1 MAIQPS
7 GLPNQAPP
15 SQHPPRQCILNSRL
29 PTVGAAPQTGGH
41 LHPDLEKLIALQ
53 RLDLELGKLREDL
66 AAVPSRIAALAA
78 KSAEG
83 QAARITLEDSL
94 AKEEKLRRSQ
104 ESDIKA
110 HQERITRLRKQMDV
124 VTTSAQAAA
133 LDHEIAFITTEITRI
148 EDTELDSMARS
159 EFFEQ
164 QLPKA
169 RETLS
174 AAQANL
180 ERERTRG
187 ADHTAA
193 TQTRIDALST
203 ERNALRP
210 TISESALNT
219 YDRIS
224 KSRGTALSE
233 GMNGKCS
240 ACQMMIRTQI
250 WQDLRDRSRHDLML
264 TCDTCGRLLF
274 YDPAR
279 DAPQKK
285 PADREE
291 SIAARIVR
299 SL

>member
-1 MAIQPS
+1 M
-7 GLPNQAPP
+7 
-15 SQHPPRQCILNSRL
+15 
-29 PTVGAAPQTGGH
+29 
-41 LHPDLEKLIALQ
+41 HPDLEKLISLQ
-53 RLDLELGKLREDL
+53 RLDVELGKLREDL
-66 AAVPSRIAALAA
+66 AAVPSRIAALAS
-78 KSAEG
+78 KSAEA

-104 ESDIKA
+104 ESDIQALKDRA
-110 HQERITRLRKQMDV
+110 AKLRRQMDV
-124 VTTSAQAAA
+124 VTTTAQAAA
-133 LDHEIAFITTEITRI
+133 LEHEIAFLTTEIARI

-169 RETLS
+169 RETF
-174 AAQANL
+174 AAAESNL

-187 ADHTAA
+187 AEHTAT
-193 TQTRIDALST
+193 TQARVDALT
-203 ERNALRP
+203 TDRNTLRP
-210 TISESALNT
+210 TVGETALNS

-224 KSRGTALSE
+224 RTRGTALAE
-233 GMNGKCS
+233 GVNGKCS
-240 ACQMMIRTQI
+240 ACQMMIRPQS

-264 TCDTCGRLLF
+264 TCDTCGRILF
-274 YDPAR
+274 WDPAR

>member
-1 MAIQPS
+1 M
-7 GLPNQAPP
+7 
-15 SQHPPRQCILNSRL
+15 
-29 PTVGAAPQTGGH
+29 
-41 LHPDLEKLIALQ
+41 HPDLEKLITLQ
-53 RLDLELGKLREDL
+53 RLDLELAKLREDL

-78 KSAEG
+78 KSAAA
-83 QAARITLEDSL
+83 QAAQLTLEESI

-104 ESDIKA
+104 ESDIQALKD
-110 HQERITRLRKQMDV
+110 RTTRLRKQMDV
-124 VTTSAQAAA
+124 VTTTAQAAA
-133 LDHEIAFITTEITRI
+133 LEHEIAFLTSEITRI

-169 RETLS
+169 RETLT
-174 AAQANL
+174 AAEANL

-187 ADHTAA
+187 AEHTAK
-193 TQTRIDALST
+193 TQLSLDALNAD
-203 ERNALRP
+203 RNALRP
-210 TISESALNT
+210 TIGEAALT
-219 YDRIS
+219 SFDRIART
-224 KSRGTALSE
+224 RGTALSE
-233 GMNGKCS
+233 GVNGKCS

-264 TCDTCGRLLF
+264 TCDTCGRML
-274 YDPAR
+274 YWDPAR

>member
-1 MAIQPS
+1 M
-7 GLPNQAPP
+7 
-15 SQHPPRQCILNSRL
+15 
-29 PTVGAAPQTGGH
+29 
-41 LHPDLEKLIALQ
+41 HPDLEKLINLQ
-53 RLDLELGKLREDL
+53 RLDIELAKLREDL
-66 AAVPSRIAALAA
+66 AAVPSRLAALAS
-78 KSAEG
+78 KSAEA

-104 ESDIKA
+104 ESDIQALKD
-110 HQERITRLRKQMDV
+110 RGTKLRRQMDV
-124 VTTSAQAAA
+124 VTTTAQAAA
-133 LDHEIAFITTEITRI
+133 LENELAFLTGEIARI

-169 RETLS
+169 RETLTS
-174 AAQANL
+174 ANSNL

-193 TQTRIDALST
+193 TQTRIDALAAD
-203 ERNALRP
+203 RKALRP
-210 TISESALNT
+210 TVGESALTT
-219 YDRIS
+219 YDRIART
-224 KSRGTALSE
+224 RGIALSE
-233 GMNGKCS
+233 GVNGKCS
-240 ACQMMIRTQI
+240 ACQMMIRPQI

-264 TCDTCGRLLF
+264 TCDTCGRML
-274 YDPAR
+274 YWDPAR

>member
-1 MAIQPS
+1 M
-7 GLPNQAPP
+7 
-15 SQHPPRQCILNSRL
+15 
-29 PTVGAAPQTGGH
+29 
-41 LHPDLEKLIALQ
+41 HPDLEKLITLQ
-53 RLDLELGKLREDL
+53 RLDVELGKLREDL
-66 AAVPSRIAALAA
+66 AAVPTRIAALAA
-78 KSAEG
+78 KSAEA

-104 ESDIKA
+104 ESDIQALK
-110 HQERITRLRKQMDV
+110 LRGDKLRRQMDA
-124 VTTSAQAAA
+124 VTTTAQAAA
-133 LDHEIAFITTEITRI
+133 LEHEIAFLTSEIARI

-159 EFFEQ
+159 EFFEA

-169 RETLS
+169 RETF
-174 AAQANL
+174 AAAESNL

-193 TQTRIDALST
+193 TQARIAALSAD
-203 ERNALRP
+203 RNTLRP
-210 TISESALNT
+210 TIGESALT
-219 YDRIS
+219 SFDRIART
-224 KSRGTALSE
+224 RGTALSE
-233 GMNGKCS
+233 GVNGKCS
-240 ACQMMIRTQI
+240 ACQMMIRPQS

-264 TCDTCGRLLF
+264 TCDTCGRML
-274 YDPAR
+274 YWDPAR

>member
-1 MAIQPS
+1 MHTTNRPS
-7 GLPNQAPP
+7 Y
-15 SQHPPRQCILNSRL
+15 
-29 PTVGAAPQTGGH
+29 TGPEAR
-41 LHPDLEKLIALQ
+41 LHPDLEKLITLQ
-53 RLDLELGKLREDL
+53 QLDLELAKLREEI

-78 KSAEG
+78 KSSAA
-83 QAARITLEDSL
+83 QAARLTLEDSL

-104 ESDIKA
+104 ESDIQALKDRA
-110 HQERITRLRKQMDV
+110 TKLRRQMDV
-124 VTTSAQAAA
+124 VTTTAQAAA
-133 LDHEIAFITTEITRI
+133 LENEIAFLATEIARI

-159 EFFEQ
+159 EFFEA

-169 RETLS
+169 RETLT
-174 AAQANL
+174 AAESNL

-193 TQTRIDALST
+193 TQLRVDALT
-203 ERNALRP
+203 ADRNTLRP
-210 TISESALNT
+210 SINEAPLEK

-224 KSRGTALSE
+224 RVRGTALSE
-233 GMNGKCS
+233 GVNGKCS

-264 TCDTCGRLLF
+264 TCDTCGRLL
-274 YDPAR
+274 YWDPAR